1 MGMAAGSSSYEE
13 SYSAK
18 GSSFAASGS
27 AAAAGAEAGGD
38 RLVQMKPQKVNL
50 NLRMSK
56 YYVYILL

>member
-13 SYSAK
+13 SYNAK

-27 AAAAGAEAGGD
+27 AAAAGAEGGGD

-56 YYVYILL
+56 YYVYI